1 MARSRNTADTQ
12 TASGGPV
19 SPGIA
24 GKNAIIN
31 GGMDIWQ
38 RGTSVAASASTTPY
52 TADRWQLKNNAS
64 QAMTVSRQATNDT
77 TNLPNIQYCA
87 RIQRNSGQT
96 GTTVYY
102 FANQFESVNSIPLAG
117 KTVTLSFYARSGAD
131 FSPTSSLIGVTL
143 YGGTG
148 TDQNIIT
155 GSYTGGANI
164 ATQNSTLTT
173 TWQRFTMPGT
183 VPATVTEISVYFA
196 ATPTGTASTN
206 DYMEVT
212 GLQLELGSVATPF
225 SRAGGTIQGE
235 LAACQ
240 RYYEKSG
247 VFTGTPG
254 AAASLGEIWFPNGT
268 IIPGESWQAPR
279 FAVTKRSSPSVTTYS
294 YNGTTSRAADNNGT
308 DYVANSAEVW
318 RADASGF
325 VIRNAGAS
333 NMTVAAVR
341 WVYCNWAASAE
352 L

>member
-173 TWQRFTMPGT
+173 TWQRFTMTGT

-206 DYMEVT
+206 DYMEIT
-212 GLQLELGSVATPF
+212 GVQLEVGSSATPF

-240 RYYEKSG
+240 RYFSKSYNSD
-247 VFTGTPG
+247 VAP
-254 AAASLGEIWFPNGT
+254 GT
-268 IIPGESWQAPR
+268 ITDVGATFYKTAFTDSFQTWMVFFPVQM
-279 FAVTKRSSPSVTTYS
+279 RSTPTMTFYSPADGATGNSSVSGTNRATT
-294 YNGTTSRAADNNGT
+294 AAGQT
-308 DYVANSAEVW
+308 G
-318 RADASGF
+318 ASGTGAYINN
-325 VIRNAGAS
+325 VSIANANLIKSHWTAS
-333 NMTVAAVR
+333 I
-341 WVYCNWAASAE
+341 E